1 MDQSERYYQYLE
13 RLTREMVSPEQ
24 IRVETVYEDLRELC
38 KMLRVSKGVT
48 AFYSSLSHERK
59 GQGDIYIPYD
69 NGSETDKARKGPV
82 PADIRFRKRLLNLW
96 FKVLAF
102 FGAFCYALVSRS

>member
-48 AFYSSLSHERK
+48 AFYSSLSHERR
-59 GQGDIYIPYD
+59 GQGDVYIPYD
-69 NGSETDKARKGPV
+69 NGSETDKALTSKEYWW
-82 PADIRFRKRLLNLW
+82 AS
-96 FKVLAF
+96 A
-102 FGAFCYALVSRS
+102 RSITQRVTSHGQRMSLSASILSNE